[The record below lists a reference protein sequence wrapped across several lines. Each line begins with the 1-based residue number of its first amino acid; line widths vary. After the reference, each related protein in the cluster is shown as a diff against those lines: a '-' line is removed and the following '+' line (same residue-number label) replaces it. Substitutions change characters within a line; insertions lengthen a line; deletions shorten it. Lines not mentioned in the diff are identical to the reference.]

1 MFIVTISLKT
11 DLIPKERAEELFAE
25 HRGWFIKYVDRG
37 NFLLLG
43 PFVDDE
49 HAGVVV
55 VDARTAKSLMKF
67 YLKMSIMRLGMLS
80 MWLENLRLLWARFHD
95 TGEIL

>member
-1 MFIVTISLKT
+1 MLIVTISLKT
-11 DLIPKERAEELFAE
+11 DLIPKESADELFSE

-43 PFVDDE
+43 PFVDNE

-55 VDARTAKSLMKF
+55 IDAKDRKEL
-67 YLKMSIMRLGMLS
+67 
-80 MWLENLRLLWARFHD
+80 D
-95 TGEIL
+95 EILSQDVYHPLGYAEYSVREFKAIMGKIS

>member
-1 MFIVTISLKT
+1 MFVVTISLKT
-11 DLIPKERAEELFAE
+11 DLIPKERADELFAE

-49 HAGVVV
+49 HAGVAV
-55 VDARTAKSLMKF
+55 VDAKERKELDEITSQDVYHSLGYAEYCVREFKT
-67 YLKMSIMRLGMLS
+67 IIG
-80 MWLENLRLLWARFHD
+80 N
-95 TGEIL
+95 I

>member
-43 PFVDDE
+43 PCMNDE

-55 VDARTAKSLMKF
+55 VDAKNRKEL
-67 YLKMSIMRLGMLS
+67 
-80 MWLENLRLLWARFHD
+80 D
-95 TGEIL
+95 EILSQDVYHAPGYAEYVVREFKAIMGKIS

>member
-43 PFVDDE
+43 PFMNDE

-55 VDARTAKSLMKF
+55 VDAKDRKEL
-67 YLKMSIMRLGMLS
+67 
-80 MWLENLRLLWARFHD
+80 D
-95 TGEIL
+95 EILSQDVYHPLGYAEYSVREFKAIMGKIS

>member
-37 NFLLLG
+37 NCLLLG
-43 PFVDDE
+43 SFVDDE
-49 HAGVVV
+49 HAGVVI
-55 VDARTAKSLMKF
+55 VDARDRKELDKILSQDVHHALGYAEYSVREFKA
-67 YLKMSIMRLGMLS
+67 IMGKIS
-80 MWLENLRLLWARFHD
+80 
-95 TGEIL
+95 